1 MFRRVQ
7 VIREF
12 QVVQEDHNLLRIR
25 ILKDHLVPFNGQEE
39 IKKALGEFLGDQMR
53 MIFEYP
59 DELERKSSGKC
70 SWFVSKITE
79 EKERAA

>member
-1 MFRRVQ
+1 MPQ
-7 VIREF
+7 T
-12 QVVQEDHNLLRIR
+12 
-25 ILKDHLVPFNGQEE
+25 KDFYSVLGVSPSASQEE

-70 SWFVSKITE
+70 SWFVSKIAE